1 MKLIFKALIK
11 NYPKLKILKKDI
23 RFHFIL
29 TRNLFLKTLFYPQNL
44 IILLIRF
51 KTQLS
56 WFQKR

>member
-1 MKLIFKALIK
+1 MKNF
-11 NYPKLKILKKDI
+11 KKDI

-44 IILLIRF
+44 IISLIRF